1 MKYPGGEPIIVL
13 GLQVVNIFIENDSIG
28 VALNLRPH
36 LEAEGEKAGFLLHNY
51 PSPFHHGKG

>member
-13 GLQVVNIFIENDSIG
+13 GLQVVNILIENDSIG

-51 PSPFHHGKG
+51 PSP